1 MKLFVEIIKCDFE
14 TKSHK
19 EYDKR
24 SLKTLMNTTKFGYV
38 LDGRKKRVQDYRC
51 KDPSNGGILGIFW
64 LLVGLQDIWD
74 GDENVYHKVF

>member
-1 MKLFVEIIKCDFE
+1 LKLLVEKIKCDVE

-24 SLKTLMNTTKFGYV
+24 SLKTLMSTAKFGYV

-51 KDPSNGGILGIFW
+51 KDPSSCGILGIF
-64 LLVGLQDIWD
+64 
-74 GDENVYHKVF
+74 